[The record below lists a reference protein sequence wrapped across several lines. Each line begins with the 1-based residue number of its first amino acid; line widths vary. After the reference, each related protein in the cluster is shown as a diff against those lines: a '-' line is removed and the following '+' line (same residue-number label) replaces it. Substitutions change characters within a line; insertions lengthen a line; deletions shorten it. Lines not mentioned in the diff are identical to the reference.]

1 MKSRILR
8 VLTVALVLVLVV
20 SSFASAKVTLTYWT
34 HSHPPMVDLTKELIA
49 EFEKQNPDI
58 QIEYAVIPNNQ
69 FFTKML
75 TSMSTGTGPDVFNMS
90 STRIAAYLDSKAVM
104 PVIPSAFGFK
114 TQAELE
120 NAWVK
125 GTLKAASKDGKI
137 YGIPSEYNVSAL
149 VINAAH
155 FKEAG
160 LNPENAPK
168 TWDELKKYA
177 EKLTVR
183 KGNQIVRR
191 GFDFFYLPNFY
202 WLDFGILLGQQGGTI
217 LNPAG
222 TESVINS
229 EADVK
234 ALRMWYDM
242 VYKEKVAGP
251 QYSLKDSTNPMIDY
265 VNGNVS
271 MFLAYPWSMGLLKD
285 TPVWKDS
292 VIVPLPQRDPAHP
305 VTHAYGYYWMVYSGT
320 KHPEEAWKFVNFLSS
335 HPQRW
340 LKNVSFI
347 QPRKGWTNLPEAR
360 EFPFIEVWLDE
371 MGKSSFGDRSARWAE
386 ISAAIQ
392 RAIEKSIMNGVDPKE
407 ALDQAKSEI
416 DAALKQ

>member
-1 MKSRILR
+1 MKARVLRIL
-8 VLTVALVLVLVV
+8 TVTLLLLLAV
-20 SSFASAKVTLTYWT
+20 SSLASARVTITYWT
-34 HSHPPMVDLTKELIA
+34 HTHPPMVDLTKELIA
-49 EFEKQNPDI
+49 EFEKENPDI
-58 QIEYAVIPNNQ
+58 QVEYTAIPNNQ

-90 STRIAAYLDSKAVM
+90 STRITAYLGSDAVV
-104 PVIPSAFGFK
+104 PVIPSAFGYK
-114 TQAELE
+114 NQAELE

-160 LNPENAPK
+160 LNPNNPPR
-168 TWDELKKYA
+168 TWDELKKHA

-202 WLDFGILLGQQGGTI
+202 WLDFGVLLGQQGGHI
-217 LNPAG
+217 LSANG
-222 TESVINS
+222 KESVING
-229 EADVK
+229 EAGVK
-234 ALRMWYDM
+234 ALQTWYDM
-242 VYKEKVAGP
+242 VYKDKVAGP

-271 MFLAYPWSMGLLKD
+271 MFLAYPWSIGLLKD

-292 VIVPLPQRDPAHP
+292 VIVPLPQMDPAHP
-305 VTHAYGYYWMVYSGT
+305 VTHAYGYYWMVSKT
-320 KHPEEAWKFVNFLSS
+320 SKHPEASWKFVNFLSS
-335 HPQRW
+335 HPERW
-340 LKNVSFI
+340 LKDVSFI
-347 QPRKGWTNLPEAR
+347 QPRKGWTNLPEAKA
-360 EFPFIEVWLDE
+360 FPYIEVWLGE
-371 MGKSSFGDRSARWAE
+371 MGKSSFGDMSPYWAE

-392 RAIEKSIMNGVDPKE
+392 RAVENSIMNGVAPKA
-407 ALDQAKSEI
+407 ALAQAKSEI